1 MVPTTDTRPDRRIP
15 MIRLADFCYRR
26 RRYVLLAWV
35 LVFVAVIVAG
45 SSLPAENR
53 ANYQTPGAE
62 STKAYGLL
70 NQRFPARGGDAIRL
84 VFAGDVTD
92 PAVRAQ
98 IDKVMETA
106 AAQPHVAEIGS
117 PFVPEGSAQLSAD
130 GRVAYAEVRFDRT
143 LDKLVSGDPKFQKKF
158 LDAVGPGPRP
168 GLDVELSTFV
178 AAQQL
183 GSEAIGLVFAA
194 FVLLLAFGSALAMG
208 LPILTALF
216 GLGIG
221 GTLGG
226 IASRFIETPEWAATV
241 AAMIGLGVGIDYAL
255 FIITRYRQSL
265 ANGLT
270 PREANITAMGTAGRA
285 VLFAGGTVVISLLGM
300 LTMGLSYLNG
310 VAGSAV
316 LAVLTMLAAS
326 LTLLPAVLGFA
337 GKNIDR
343 LRVPFTGRAA
353 RKGTKGFW
361 YRWSRVVQH
370 RPWFAFVGGAL
381 VLLVITLPLLSLRFG
396 FPDDGNNKRSEPSRQ
411 AYDLLTAGFG
421 AGFNGPLLLVADL
434 SGVSDAKGTLARLTD
449 ATRAAEGVAFVA
461 PAAPNPA
468 GDTAIISVFPKN
480 KPQDASTAK
489 LVGRLRNSVIPPA
502 IGSSGAKVLVG
513 GFTAISIDQS
523 DYITR
528 RLPIFIGSV
537 VLLSFILLT
546 TVFRSPL
553 VALKAGIMNL
563 LSIAAA
569 YGVMSYA
576 VQGTWLGSL
585 FGIPE
590 TPIPAF
596 IPMIMFA
603 ILFGLSMD
611 YEVFLLSRIREEY
624 LRTGDNGAAVADGL
638 AATARVI
645 TAAAAIMVFVFGV
658 FIFDPNIFI
667 KQIGLGL
674 TTAVLVDATIVRM
687 ILVPATME
695 LLGNANWWMPAWLG
709 RLLPEVHIEGEAAVQ
724 AELALLLA
732 DKEKVSA

>member
-1 MVPTTDTRPDRRIP
+1 VIQ
-15 MIRLADFCYRR
+15 IADFCYRR
-26 RRYVLLAWV
+26 RRYVLLAWIV
-35 LVFVAVIVAG
+35 VFVGVFVAGKA
-45 SSLPAENR
+45 LPAEHR

-62 STKAYGLL
+62 STKAYDLL
-70 NQRFPARGGDAIRL
+70 RERFPARQGDSIKI
-84 VFAGDVTD
+84 VFAGDIDD
-92 PAVRAQ
+92 PAVRSQVAAV
-98 IDKVMETA
+98 IATA
-106 AAQPHVAEIGS
+106 AAQPYVAGVTS
-117 PFVPEGSAQLSAD
+117 PYSPEGAVQVSAD
-130 GRVAYAEVRFDRT
+130 RRVAYAEVHFDRPF
-143 LDKLVSGDPKFQKKF
+143 DKLANADSQFQKKF
-158 LDAVGPGPRP
+158 LAAINPGQRP
-168 GLDVELSTFV
+168 GLDVEVSTFI
-178 AAQQL
+178 AAQQI
-183 GSEAIGLVFAA
+183 GSEIIGLVFAA
-194 FVLLLAFGSALAMG
+194 FILLIAFGSALAMG
-208 LPILTALF
+208 LPLLTALF

-221 GTLGG
+221 ATLGG
-226 IASRFIETPEWAATV
+226 IASRLVETPDWAATV
-241 AAMIGLGVGIDYAL
+241 ATMIGLGVGIDYSL

-265 ANGLT
+265 AGGLT

-310 VAGSAV
+310 VAASAV
-316 LAVLTMLAAS
+316 LAVLAMLTAS
-326 LTLLPAVLGFA
+326 LTLLPAILGFV

-343 LRVPFTGRAA
+343 LRVPFTGRASHQ
-353 RKGTKGFW
+353 GTRAFW

-370 RPWFAFVGGAL
+370 RPWFAFIGGAL

-396 FPDDGNNKRSEPSRQ
+396 FPDEGNNKKSETSRQ
-411 AYDLLTAGFG
+411 AYDLLTSGFG
-421 AGFNGPLLLVADL
+421 AGFNGPLVLVADVK
-434 SGVSDAKGTLARLTD
+434 GVPDAAAVLDKITTAAK
-449 ATRAAEGVAFVA
+449 ATEGVATVV
-461 PAAPNPA
+461 PPVPNPE
-468 GDTAIISVFPKN
+468 GDTALITVFPKN
-480 KPQDASTAK
+480 KPQDEATST
-489 LVGRLRNSVIPPA
+489 LVNRLRDSAIPPA
-502 IGSSGAKVLVG
+502 IGSTGAKVLVG

-537 VLLSFILLT
+537 VLLSFLLLT

-585 FGIPE
+585 LGIPD

-596 IPMIMFA
+596 VPMIMFA

-624 LRTGDNGAAVADGL
+624 VRTGDNGLAVADGL

-695 LLGNANWWMPAWLG
+695 LLGNANWWMPRWLG

-724 AELALLLA
+724 AELATLLA
-732 DKEKVSA
+732 EEEAKV

>member
-1 MVPTTDTRPDRRIP
+1 
-15 MIRLADFCYRR
+15 MIRIADFCYRK
-26 RRYVLLAWV
+26 RRYVLAGWV
-35 LVFVAVIVAG
+35 LVFVGVVFIASGAF
-45 SSLPAENR
+45 PAEHK

-62 STKAYGLL
+62 SSKAYDLL
-70 NQRFPARGGDAIRL
+70 KERLPARGGDSIKL
-84 VFAGDVTD
+84 VFAGDVNS
-92 PAVRAQ
+92 PAVRPQVEA
-98 IDKVMETA
+98 VLATA
-106 AAQPHVAEIGS
+106 KARPHVTEVTS
-117 PFVPEGSAQLSAD
+117 PYANPSQLSTKEPV
-130 GRVAYAEVRFDRT
+130 GQVAYAEVNFDQT
-143 LDKLVSGDPKFQKKF
+143 LDKLVSGDSQFQKKF
-158 LDAVGPGPRP
+158 LDAIKPGQRP
-168 GLDVELSTFV
+168 GLDVEVTTFV
-178 AAQQL
+178 AEQQI

-194 FVLLLAFGSALAMG
+194 FILLLAFGSALAMG
-208 LPILTALF
+208 LPILTALL

-221 GTLGG
+221 ATLGG
-226 IASRFIETPEWAATV
+226 IASQLVETPDWAATV
-241 AAMIGLGVGIDYAL
+241 AAMIGLGVGIDYSL

-265 ANGLT
+265 KTGLT
-270 PREANITAMGTAGRA
+270 PRQANITAMGTAGRA

-310 VAGSAV
+310 VAASAV

-326 LTLLPAVLGFA
+326 LTLLPAMLGFA
-337 GKNIDR
+337 GNNIDR
-343 LRVPFTGRAA
+343 LRVPFTGRESHQGERA
-353 RKGTKGFW
+353 FW
-361 YRWSRVVQH
+361 YRWSRVVQR
-370 RPWFAFVGGAL
+370 RPWFAFVGAAV

-396 FPDDGNNKRSEPSRQ
+396 FPDDGNNQKSETSRK
-411 AYDLLTAGFG
+411 AYDSLTSGFG

-434 SGVSDAKGTLARLTD
+434 KGVSEPNRPQVLSALTTGTEQAKGVD
-449 ATRAAEGVAFVA
+449 AVVPVPYQG
-461 PAAPNPA
+461 
-468 GDTAIISVFPKN
+468 GDTAILNVFPDN
-480 KPQDASTAK
+480 KPQDDATGQ
-489 LVGRLRNSVIPPA
+489 LVHRLRDSVIPA
-502 IGSSGAKVLVG
+502 AVDSSGAKVLVG

-537 VLLSFILLT
+537 VLLSFLLLT

-585 FGIPE
+585 MNIPE

-624 LRTGDNGAAVADGL
+624 LRTGDNGVAVADGL

-658 FIFDPNIFI
+658 FIFDPNVFI

-687 ILVPATME
+687 VLVPATME
-695 LLGNANWWMPAWLG
+695 LLGNANWWMPGWLG
-709 RLLPEVHIEGEAAVQ
+709 KLLPEVHIEGEAAVQ
-724 AELALLLA
+724 EELAALLSEEEL
-732 DKEKVSA
+732 KV

>member
-1 MVPTTDTRPDRRIP
+1 
-15 MIRLADFCYRR
+15 MIRIADFCYRR

-35 LVFVAVIVAG
+35 LVFVGVAVAG
-45 SSLPAENR
+45 SALPAEHR

-62 STKAYGLL
+62 STKAYELL
-70 NQRFPARGGDAIRL
+70 GGRFPARQGDSVKL
-84 VFAGDVTD
+84 VFAGDVTS

-98 IDKVMETA
+98 VEAVIAIASSRPRVTG
-106 AAQPHVAEIGS
+106 VGS
-117 PFVPEGSAQLSAD
+117 PYAPEGASQISAD
-130 GRVAYAEVRFDRT
+130 RQVAYAEVYFDET
-143 LDKLVSGDPKFQKKF
+143 FDELVNADPKFQKNF
-158 LDAVGPGPRP
+158 LEAIDPGQRP
-168 GLDVELSTFV
+168 GLQVEVTTFV
-178 AAQQL
+178 AAQEL

-221 GTLGG
+221 ATLGG
-226 IASRFIETPEWAATV
+226 LASRFLETPEWAATV

-265 ANGLT
+265 AGGLS

-300 LTMGLSYLNG
+300 LTMGLSYLQG

-326 LTLLPAVLGFA
+326 ITLLPAILGFV

-343 LRVPFTGRAA
+343 LRVPFTGRASHQGSRA
-353 RKGTKGFW
+353 FW
-361 YRWSRVVQH
+361 YRWSRIVQR
-370 RPWFAFVGGAL
+370 RPWLAFIGGAV
-381 VLLVITLPLLSLRFG
+381 VLLIVTLPVLTLRFG
-396 FPDDGNNKRSEPSRQ
+396 FPDEGNNPTKETSRQ
-411 AYDLLTAGFG
+411 AYDLLTTGFG

-434 SGVSDAKGTLARLTD
+434 QGVADPAATLAALGRGIEGT
-449 ATRAAEGVAFVA
+449 EGVAFVA
-461 PAAPNPA
+461 PAVQNPER
-468 GDTAIISVFPKN
+468 DTAILSVFPTG
-480 KPQDASTAK
+480 KPQDDATSK
-489 LVGRLRNSVIPPA
+489 LVERLRDSAIPA
-502 IGSSGAKVLVG
+502 AVGSSGASVLVG

-523 DYITR
+523 DYITQ
-528 RLPIFIGSV
+528 RLPVFIGSV
-537 VLLSFILLT
+537 VLLSFLLLT

-553 VALKAGIMNL
+553 VALKAGVMNL

-569 YGVMSYA
+569 YGVMAYA
-576 VQGTWLGSL
+576 VQGGW
-585 FGIPE
+585 FGDLLNIPA

-596 IPMIMFA
+596 VPMIMFA

-624 LRTGDNGAAVADGL
+624 LRTGDNGVAVADGL

-658 FIFDPNIFI
+658 FIFDPNVFI

-674 TTAVLVDATIVRM
+674 TAAVLVDATIVRM
-687 ILVPATME
+687 VLVPATME

-724 AELALLLA
+724 AELALLLEETETVDA
-732 DKEKVSA
+732 

>member
-1 MVPTTDTRPDRRIP
+1 V
-15 MIRLADFCYRR
+15 IRLADFCYRR
-26 RRYVLLAWV
+26 RRYVLLGWV
-35 LVFVAVIVAG
+35 LILVGVIFAG
-45 SSLPAENR
+45 SALPAEHR
-53 ANYQTPGAE
+53 ANYQTPGKE
-62 STKAYGLL
+62 STEAYTLL
-70 NQRFPARGGDAIRL
+70 GDRFPARQGDAVKL
-84 VFAGDVTD
+84 VFAGNLDD
-92 PAVRAQ
+92 PAVRAEAE
-98 IDKVMETA
+98 KVIATA
-106 AAQPHVAEIGS
+106 SSQPRVTGVSSPFAPEGAAQVA
-117 PFVPEGSAQLSAD
+117 AD
-130 GRVAYAEVRFDRT
+130 RRVAYAEVNFDAT
-143 LDKLVSGDPKFQKKF
+143 FDKLVSGDAHFQKNF
-158 LDAVGPGPRP
+158 LAAIQPGQRP
-168 GLDVELSTFV
+168 GLDVEVSTFV
-178 AAQQL
+178 AEQQL
-183 GSEAIGLVFAA
+183 GSEFIGLIFAA
-194 FVLLLAFGSALAMG
+194 FILLLAFGSALAMG
-208 LPILTALF
+208 LPIVTALF

-221 GTLGG
+221 ATVGG
-226 IASRFIETPEWAATV
+226 IASRILETPEWAATV
-241 AAMIGLGVGIDYAL
+241 ATMIGLGVGIDYSL

-265 ANGLT
+265 AAGLT
-270 PREANITAMGTAGRA
+270 PREAIITAMGTAGRA

-300 LTMGLSYLNG
+300 LTMGLSYLDG

-326 LTLLPAVLGFA
+326 LTLLPAILGFT

-343 LRVPFTGRAA
+343 LRVPFTGRESHQ
-353 RKGTKGFW
+353 GTKAFW

-370 RPWFAFVGGAL
+370 RPWFAFLGGAL
-381 VLLVITLPLLSLRFG
+381 VLLVITLPLFSLRFG
-396 FPDDGNNKRSEPSRQ
+396 FPDEGNNPRTETSRQ
-411 AYDLLTAGFG
+411 AYDLLSTGFG

-434 SGVSDAKGTLARLTD
+434 RSTTDRSGTLTRLTD
-449 ATRAAEGVAFVA
+449 AAKATEGVAFVA
-461 PAAPNPA
+461 PATPNPA
-468 GDTAIISVFPKN
+468 GDTAIITVFPKD
-480 KPQDASTAK
+480 KPQDKATGA
-489 LVGRLRNSVIPPA
+489 LVHRLRDSAVPSA
-502 IGSSGAKVLVG
+502 VGSTGAKVLVG

-523 DYITR
+523 DYIAQ

-576 VQGTWLGSL
+576 VQGTWLGRLLS
-585 FGIPE
+585 IPE

-596 IPMIMFA
+596 VPMIMFA

-624 LRTGDNGAAVADGL
+624 LRTGDNGVAVADGL

-658 FIFDPNIFI
+658 FIFDPNVFI

-674 TTAVLVDATIVRM
+674 TSAVLVDATIVRM
-687 ILVPATME
+687 VLVPATME

-732 DKEKVSA
+732 SEDEVKV